1 MKRLLLTLLS
11 FLLISGCGYRLSNE
25 ALQLPDDTSIL
36 ALEMFENRTLEP
48 YLENILTTFVTRR
61 LLLLP
66 DITLI
71 ENPEDAEAVVSG
83 RIIMY
88 HVESS
93 AYDGQNIVTQYR
105 ATMVVEAE
113 FRRQEDGKIFWRGE
127 LIRFQTFPADTD
139 LKRQDDLERIAQD
152 ILSTRL
158 AEELSARLTETF

>member
-1 MKRLLLTLLS
+1 MNRLLITALS
-11 FLLISGCGYRLSNE
+11 FILLAGCGYRLSDE
-25 ALQLPDDTSIL
+25 ALRLPDNISVL
-36 ALEMFENRTLEP
+36 AIEMFENRTQEP
-48 YLENILTTFVTRR
+48 YLENILTTRFTRR

-71 ENPEDAEAVVSG
+71 ENQEDAEAVVSG
-83 RIIMY
+83 RIIRY
-88 HVESS
+88 NVESS
-93 AYDGQNIVTQYR
+93 AYDGQNLITQYR
-105 ATMVVEAE
+105 ATMLVEAE
-113 FRRQEDGKIFWRGE
+113 FRRQADGKILWRGE